1 MKNLNAIIYLTIA
14 VLLFIV
20 WSKSCNKEPAPPIK
34 KEITVPEVRAK
45 LEPQTPI
52 YIKSPEKP
60 ARIKWK
66 AGKTI
71 EVENP
76 VNLDLVEAFKAAKD
90 SLEQFKL
97 YIAAIQIRSFANTF
111 NDSNLTLTI
120 EGKVRGSLISLEPT
134 YTIKRRSLEIP
145 NEKVVFRL
153 LLGAA
158 IQNNLNF
165 DDFRYNLNA
174 GFQNRNGNIIRF
186 GYARQY
192 DNNYFMLG
200 YDLNIF
206 ERKQ

>member
-1 MKNLNAIIYLTIA
+1 MKNINAIIYLIIA

-20 WSKSCNKEPAPPIK
+20 WSKSCNKEPVK
-34 KEITVPEVRAK
+34 KQITVPEVRAK
-45 LEPQTPI
+45 LEPQAPI

-60 ARIKWK
+60 ARIEWRD
-66 AGKTI
+66 GETI

-76 VNLDLVEAFKAAKD
+76 VNLELVEAFKAAKD

-97 YIAAIQIRSFANTF
+97 YVAAIQIRSFANTF
-111 NDSNLTLTI
+111 NDSNITLTV
-120 EGKVRGSLISLEPT
+120 EGRVQGSLLSLEPT
-134 YTIKRRSLEIP
+134 YTIKSRSLEIP
-145 NEKVVFRL
+145 DEKIVFRL

-165 DDFRYNLNA
+165 DDFRYNLNT
-174 GFQNRNGNIIRF
+174 GFQNRDGNIIRV

-192 DNNYFMLG
+192 GNNYLMLG
-200 YDLNIF
+200 YDLAIF